1 MFEHKEINAFSY
13 NKTMSCNTIETFTK
27 QILDFYFTISKEM
40 TLPNGVSTIYPFD
53 NAETKRVMQV
63 FFNKYYDDSRPRT
76 FLVGIN
82 PGRLGSGITGIGFAD
97 GYHLEKYCNISNN
110 FDKRVEIS
118 AAFMFEMM
126 EAYGGVEK
134 FYKDFFFTTVMPLG
148 LLKEGKNYNYYD
160 DLVTQNALEPFIS
173 ETLLKQMSF
182 PQAKPNIICVG
193 TGKNLKYLKSFNDK
207 HQCFESI
214 EVVPHPRWVMQYR
227 RKEKQKYIQ
236 IYLDALKRH
245 N

>member
-1 MFEHKEINAFSY
+1 MTFS
-13 NKTMSCNTIETFTK
+13 K
-27 QILDFYFTISKEM
+27 QILDFYFSLPKDTP
-40 TLPNGVSTIYPFD
+40 LPNGVETIYPFD
-53 NAETKRVMQV
+53 NVETRRVMQT
-63 FFNKYYDDSRPRT
+63 FFDKYYDDDRPRT
-76 FLVGIN
+76 YLVGIN

-97 GYHLEKYCNISNN
+97 AFHLEKYCDIHNS

-118 AAFMFEMM
+118 AAFMFEVM

-148 LLKEGKNYNYYD
+148 LLKDNKNYNYYD
-160 DLVTQNALEPFIS
+160 DLETQNALEPFIE

-182 PQAKPNIICVG
+182 PQARPNIICVG
-193 TGKNLKYLKSFNDK
+193 TGKNLKYLKAFNDK

-227 RKEKQKYIQ
+227 RKEKEKYIQ
-236 IYLDALKRH
+236 VYLDALKTALT
-245 N
+245 

>member
-1 MFEHKEINAFSY
+1 MNTKKRQTFS
-13 NKTMSCNTIETFTK
+13 K
-27 QILDFYFTISKEM
+27 QILDFYFTMPKNIA
-40 TLPNGVSTIYPFD
+40 LPNGVTDIYPFD
-53 NAETKRVMQV
+53 DSQTKSLMQT
-63 FFNKYYDDSRPRT
+63 FFDTYYDDINPRT
-76 FLVGIN
+76 YLIGIN

-97 GYHLEKYCNISNN
+97 AYHLEKYCGMANS

-118 AAFMFEMM
+118 AAFMFEVM

-134 FYKDFFFTTVMPLG
+134 FYKDFFFTTTMPLG

-160 DLVTQNALEPFIS
+160 DMETQSALEPFIT

-193 TGKNLKYLKSFNDK
+193 TGKNFKYLKIFNDK
-207 HQCFESI
+207 HKCFESI

-227 RKEKQKYIQ
+227 RKEKQQYIGV
-236 IYLDALKRH
+236 YLDALNKALL
-245 N
+245 